1 MIKVFQVGLA
11 WFGLLALSTTASAA
25 EPLRIATFQ
34 ADVTP
39 PLGSPLCN
47 GSVTPA
53 KKIDDPLTARGIVL
67 LGKDRP
73 VVLCAVDWVGIGNGG
88 HDAWREALAVAAGTT
103 PDRVAV
109 HCLHQHDAPG
119 LDFSA
124 EELLTEVGLAGRSFD
139 VAFARTAI
147 QRTAAAVRESLQ
159 RPQSVTHVGFGQAVV
174 ERVASNRR
182 VMGPDGKV
190 KHVRYSATTH
200 PEAIAAPEG
209 TIDPLVRL
217 VGFWDGERPIGSLTW
232 YATHPQSYYG
242 KGNVSA
248 DFPGLARRER
258 EMALPG
264 AAHIHFNGASGNVT
278 AGKYNDGSP
287 ERRPELA
294 RRLARGMEAAWKTQQ
309 KSAVT
314 AADLD
319 WRVEPVV
326 LPLRD
331 RLRDEEPHVRT
342 LQDAT
347 ASPADRTRAARDLAF
362 ARRMNAGKPIEV
374 TCLKLGPGFI
384 LHLPGELFI
393 DYQLAAAAM
402 RPGEFVALAAYG
414 DYAPG
419 YIGTAIAYTQG
430 GYETGVVSRTAPEV
444 EEVLLT
450 ALRNLLR

>member
-1 MIKVFQVGLA
+1 MIRAFHVSLA
-11 WFGLLALSTTASAA
+11 LLGLLALSPVASAS

-47 GSVTPA
+47 GGVAPA
-53 KKIDDPLTARGIVL
+53 KTIDDPLTARGLVL
-67 LGKDRP
+67 FGNHRP
-73 VVLCAVDWVGIGNGG
+73 IVLCAVDWVGIGSSG
-88 HDAWREALAVAAGTT
+88 HDAWREALADAAGTT
-103 PDRVAV
+103 PGRVAV

-124 EELLTEVGLAGRSFD
+124 EELLAEVGLAGRSFD
-139 VAFARTAI
+139 GAFARIAI
-147 QRTAAAVRESLQ
+147 QRTATAVREAVQ
-159 RPQSVTHVGFGQAVV
+159 HPQPVTHVGFGQAVV

-182 VMGPDGKV
+182 VLGPDGKV
-190 KHVRYSATTH
+190 KHVRYSATTN

-209 TIDPLVRL
+209 TIDPHVRL
-217 VGFWDGERPIGSLTW
+217 MGFWDGDSPVASLTW

-242 KGNVSA
+242 KGAVSA
-248 DFPGLARRER
+248 DIPGLARRQR
-258 EMALPG
+258 EAAVPG

-287 ERRPELA
+287 GRRPELA
-294 RRLARGMEAAWKTQQ
+294 GRLAKGMEAAWNTQQ

-319 WRVEPVV
+319 WQVEPVL

-331 RLRDEEPHVRT
+331 RLRDEAPHLRT
-342 LQDAT
+342 LQDPK
-347 ASPADRTRAARDLAF
+347 ASVGDRTRAARDLSF
-362 ARRMNAGKPIEV
+362 SRRMNAGKPIEI
-374 TCLKLGPGFI
+374 TCLKIGPGRI

-393 DYQLAAAAM
+393 EYQLAAAAM

-450 ALRNLLR
+450 AIRKLLR